1 MIRSILEFLYRNRL
15 VKTFESAK
23 TSLYKEFSDKE
34 DKLRKELDK
43 AHFVIEEK
51 LAKLSREK
59 VDLEEDENRVL
70 DRKMELA
77 RVNNELKTQIRLI
90 EAKASPDNVWV
101 EAFAQGFDKAWTV
114 MLPFM
119 LSGIE
124 RAKEEIRN
132 QEIDSSIPR
141 LSIMVNKRIDE
152 LGLYQL
158 KSIEEVYAKKNEFI
172 ARKIKAV
179 DEVEKQKYDNFIQV
193 INWILSR
200 RNGN

>member
-1 MIRSILEFLYRNRL
+1 
-15 VKTFESAK
+15 
-23 TSLYKEFSDKE
+23 
-34 DKLRKELDK
+34 
-43 AHFVIEEK
+43 
-51 LAKLSREK
+51 
-59 VDLEEDENRVL
+59 
-70 DRKMELA
+70 MELA

-90 EAKASPDNVWV
+90 EAKASPDNVWL
-101 EAFAQGFDKAWTV
+101 EAFSQGFDKAWTV

-119 LSGIE
+119 LSGIDK
-124 RAKEEIRN
+124 AKEEIRN
-132 QEIDSSIPR
+132 QEIDNSIPR

-158 KSIEEVYAKKNEFI
+158 KSIEEVYAKRTEFM